1 MGESGI
7 WEWLIP
13 EYPSTE
19 GDEDAINKMGG
30 IQRCDEDVMMGMRSE

>member
-1 MGESGI
+1 MWYWPACVMGESVI

-19 GDEDAINKMGG
+19 GDEDAINKMRGD
-30 IQRCDEDVMMGMRSE
+30 IEV